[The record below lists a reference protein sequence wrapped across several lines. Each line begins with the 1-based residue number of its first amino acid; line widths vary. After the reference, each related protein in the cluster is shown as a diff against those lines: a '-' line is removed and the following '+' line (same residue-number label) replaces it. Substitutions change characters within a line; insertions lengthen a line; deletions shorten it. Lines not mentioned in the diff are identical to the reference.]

1 MWLWYVRVSASA
13 SIARA
18 DASPS
23 TEVTGAMDPLKEPSV
38 HLLTEPSLQPKGN
51 VLYISLQWLEIFF
64 CVGNVGPPAL
74 FFK

>member
-23 TEVTGAMDPLKEPSV
+23 TEVTGAMDPLKEPS
-38 HLLTEPSLQPKGN
+38 LQPKGSA
-51 VLYISLQWLEIFF
+51 LYISLQ
-64 CVGNVGPPAL
+64 
-74 FFK
+74 